1 VKLALSGDGNTLA
14 VTAYVEDS
22 GDQGVHGP
30 ELRPYLTVPVL
41 DAWRDDDNRADES
54 GAAYYYTRT
63 GTTWTQRAY
72 VKSSNAQRGDEFGS
86 SVALSGDGK
95 TMVVGAHGED
105 SAAKGID
112 GNQADDSQP
121 ESGAAYVFAY

>member
-1 VKLALSGDGNTLA
+1 
-14 VTAYVEDS
+14 
-22 GDQGVHGP
+22 
-30 ELRPYLTVPVL
+30 VPFL
-41 DAWRDDDNRADES
+41 DAWREGEHRADES

-63 GTTWTQRAY
+63 DTTWTQRAY
-72 VKSSNAQRGDEFGS
+72 IKASNAERGDELGS

-95 TMVVGAHGED
+95 TLVVGAHEED

-112 GNQADDSQP
+112 GNQADNSAP